1 MDIQIHSRYEDS
13 DFIYNHTTKTNQSKD
28 DYEPHFHD
36 ICELIFVK
44 SGKVSYV
51 VDGRKYALTKNSL
64 VISRPGD
71 IHCIVV
77 ENGEVDYE
85 RYNILFDEKIL
96 SAPLFERIPKSIH
109 VMDFNA
115 SGTVTSIFNKMDYY
129 AESLSG
135 DDLKHILESLTE
147 EVLFNIIIELSENS
161 RIDYTVLDPTV
172 QRAVRYIDENLL
184 AISGIEDICNNI
196 YVTKSHLHHL
206 FTKYLKITP
215 KRYIMA
221 KRLAIARREI
231 YMGAKVTEVFARC
244 GFSDYSAFFR
254 AYKNH
259 FGVAPSRIDEKDSLS
274 TVNGDLRHRYNT

>member
-1 MDIQIHSRYEDS
+1 MDIKVHSRYEDG
-13 DFIYNHTTKTNQSKD
+13 DFIYNHITKKNQSKD
-28 DYEPHFHD
+28 EYVPHFHD
-36 ICELIFVK
+36 IYELIFVK
-44 SGKVSYV
+44 SGEVSYI
-51 VDGRKYALTKNSL
+51 VDGRKYALNKNSL
-64 VISRPGD
+64 VITRPGD
-71 IHCIVV
+71 VHCIVV
-77 ENGEVDYE
+77 ENGESDYE

-96 SAPLFERIPKSIH
+96 SHPILERMPKSTH

-115 SGTVTSIFNKMDYY
+115 SGTVTSIFSKMEYY
-129 AESLSG
+129 CKNLSG
-135 DDLKHILESLTE
+135 SDLKHILKSLTE
-147 EVLFNIIIELSENS
+147 EVILNILIELSPTSAQN
-161 RIDYTVLDPTV
+161 YTELDSTM